1 MTRRFFICALLLLA
15 SVPAH
20 AQEAYPARPIR
31 LVVPYPPGGSSDNA
45 ARVVAE
51 RLSAQ
56 LGQPIVVD
64 NRGGAAGTIGAQAAE
79 GAKPDG
85 YTLLLAPTAVF
96 AITPH
101 LRKVPYEPFGFE
113 PVGLVATAPSIAV
126 VPKDS
131 PVQTMQD
138 YVAMAKKRPGEVSF
152 GSAGQGS
159 ITQLYGEMLK
169 QRAGINILHVP
180 FKGSA
185 EALTAVLGKQ
195 VDLIVDP
202 VALPQAMAGAVRP
215 IAIFGERRIPE
226 LPNVPTIAESGY
238 DIDLPS
244 WFGLFA
250 PKGTPAAIVSKL
262 SAELAKALAT
272 PEVEQRLAKFNLFAS
287 YLDPASFAKKLK
299 QDDQLFG
306 ELIRKGGI
314 KQE

>member
-1 MTRRFFICALLLLA
+1 MNRRLFLGALMLIA
-15 SVPAH
+15 SAAAH
-20 AQEAYPARPIR
+20 AQDAYPSRPIKMI
-31 LVVPYPPGGSSDNA
+31 VPYPPGGSSDNA
-45 ARVVAE
+45 ARIVAE

-79 GAKPDG
+79 KEKADG

-101 LRKVPYEPFGFE
+101 LRKVPYDPFGFE

-131 PVQTMQD
+131 PVHSIQD
-138 YVAMAKKRPGEVSF
+138 YVALAKKRPGEISF
-152 GSAGQGS
+152 GSAGPGS

-180 FKGSA
+180 YKGSA
-185 EALTAVLGKQ
+185 EALTGLLGKQ
-195 VDLIVDP
+195 VDIIIDP
-202 VALPQAMAGAVRP
+202 VALPQAVGGAVRP
-215 IAIFGERRIPE
+215 IAIFGDRRIPE

-238 DIDLPS
+238 DIDIPS

-250 PKGTPAAIVSKL
+250 PKGTPPEIVAKL
-262 SAELAKALAT
+262 SAELAKTLKT
-272 PEVEQRLAKFNLFAS
+272 PDVEQRLLKANLFAA
-287 YLDPASFAKKLK
+287 YLDPAAFAKKLK

-306 ELIRKGGI
+306 DLIRKIGI

>member
-1 MTRRFFICALLLLA
+1 VLLLIA
-15 SVPAH
+15 SVSAT
-20 AQEAYPARPIR
+20 AQEAYPSRPVR
-31 LVVPYPPGGSSDNA
+31 LIVPYPPGGSSDTA
-45 ARVVAE
+45 ARVVAD
-51 RLSAQ
+51 RLATL

-79 GAKPDG
+79 TAKNDG

-101 LRKVPYEPFGFE
+101 LRKVPYDPFGFE

-126 VPKDS
+126 VPKES

-202 VALPQAMAGAVRP
+202 VALPQAVAGAVRP

-226 LPNVPTIAESGY
+226 LPNVPTIVESGY

-250 PKGTPAAIVSKL
+250 PKGTPPAIVSKI
-262 SAELAKALAT
+262 SADLAKVLST
-272 PEVEQRLAKFNLFAS
+272 PEVEQRLARVNLFPS
-287 YLDPASFAKKLK
+287 YLDPAAFAKKLK
-299 QDDQLFG
+299 QDDQLFD

>member
-1 MTRRFFICALLLLA
+1 MTRRSFLTALLLIVA
-15 SVPAH
+15 SI
-20 AQEAYPARPIR
+20 AQAQDAYPSRPIKMI
-31 LVVPYPPGGSSDNA
+31 VPYPPGGSSDNA
-45 ARVVAE
+45 ARIVAE

-64 NRGGAAGTIGAQAAE
+64 NRGGAAGTLGAQAAE
-79 GAKPDG
+79 KEKPDG

-101 LRKVPYEPFGFE
+101 LRKVPYEPFGFD

-131 PVQTMQD
+131 PVHSIQD
-138 YVAMAKKRPGEVSF
+138 YIALAKKRPGEVTF
-152 GSAGQGS
+152 GSAGPGS

-180 FKGSA
+180 YKGSA
-185 EALTAVLGKQ
+185 EALTGLLGKQ
-195 VDLIVDP
+195 VDIIIDP
-202 VALPQAMAGAVRP
+202 VALPQAVGGAVRP

-238 DIDLPS
+238 DIDIPS

-250 PKGTPAAIVSKL
+250 PKGTPPEIVAKV
-262 SAELAKALAT
+262 SAELAKVLKT
-272 PEVEQRLAKFNLFAS
+272 PDVEQRLLKANLFAA
-287 YLDPASFAKKLK
+287 YLDPAAFAKKLK
-299 QDDQLFG
+299 QDDQLFAD
-306 ELIRKGGI
+306 LIRKIGI

>member
-1 MTRRFFICALLLLA
+1 MTRRLFLSALLLIA
-15 SVPAH
+15 SVATY
-20 AQEAYPARPIR
+20 AQEPYPSRPIR
-31 LVVPYPPGGSSDNA
+31 LIVPYPPGGSSDNA

-51 RLSAQ
+51 RLSTQ

-79 GAKPDG
+79 KEKPDG

-113 PVGLVATAPSIAV
+113 PIGLVATAPSIAV

-131 PVQTMQD
+131 PVQSIED
-138 YVAMAKKRPGEVSF
+138 YVALAKKRPGELSF
-152 GSAGQGS
+152 GSAGPGS
-159 ITQLYGEMLK
+159 ITQLYGEVLK

-185 EALTAVLGKQ
+185 EALTALLGKQ
-195 VDLIVDP
+195 VDIIIDP
-202 VALPQAMAGAVRP
+202 VALPQAVGGAVRP
-215 IAIFGERRIPE
+215 IAIFGERRIAE
-226 LPNVPTIAESGY
+226 FPNVPTIAESGY

-250 PKGTPAAIVSKL
+250 PKGTPPAIVAKV
-262 SAELAKALAT
+262 SAELAKALKT
-272 PEVEQRLAKFNLFAS
+272 PEVEQRLLKFNLFAA
-287 YLDPASFAKKLK
+287 YLDPAAFAKKLK

-306 ELIRKGGI
+306 DLIRKIGI